1 MKYAV
6 DRIIDNIVILENIDD
21 NTKKEVS
28 KDILQKDI
36 REGTILI
43 ETETYIIDKEEE
55 LKRRKN
61 IEERLNKIRD

>member
-28 KDILQKDI
+28 KDILPKDI